1 MVVSFLLS
9 IYWRLEVR
17 MIRLAAISDL
27 FTRLAGLISAR
38 IFFAILVSFAVKK
51 PLTTKGTKVH
61 EGKTY

>member
-1 MVVSFLLS
+1 MVFSFLLS

-38 IFFAILVSFAVKK
+38 IPFVIR
-51 PLTTKGTKVH
+51 
-61 EGKTY
+61 GKTY